1 MTNDAVSRLT
11 ERQKQCL
18 RFLHAH
24 LKPGQIATEL
34 DVSTDRV
41 NQLLK
46 SAREKL
52 GVSRSIDAAILL
64 ATAEGNPS
72 HVLGAQ
78 DVGVPSGQP
87 IGDQEGSFG
96 EETVRKAMAA
106 LAEAHAP
113 FERERTAEAPLL
125 WPIPTSA
132 RPFNG
137 LTWYQKLGWGVAIAL
152 GVTVLA
158 GAMVSLQN
166 AIH

>member
-1 MTNDAVSRLT
+1 MNHKPLKSLNSIFGRA
-11 ERQKQCL
+11 
-18 RFLHAH
+18 

-34 DVSTDRV
+34 GISPDRV

-52 GVSRSIDAAILL
+52 CVSRSIDAAILL
-64 ATAEGNPS
+64 AIAEGNPS
-72 HVLGAQ
+72 YVLGAQ
-78 DVGVPSGQP
+78 NVGVSSGQP
-87 IGDQEGSFG
+87 IGNQEGSFG
-96 EETVRKAMAA
+96 EETVQQAMSA
-106 LAEAHAP
+106 LAEVHVP
-113 FERERTAEAPLL
+113 FEHERASEAPLL
-125 WPIPTSA
+125 WPIPTPA

-152 GVTVLA
+152 GATVLA